1 MACKFKFPM
10 VAAEGLDNC
19 ADMAMDWLAK
29 DQALWECKG
38 GSSESDYWRNQWQ
51 LHKAMLA
58 RIEGRKGHL
67 FMPNAALT
75 GGETVPALVG
85 QGYRVNSDEWW
96 TFDTEKYDFFH
107 EQCCDCGLNHK
118 THVRLEGTK
127 IHFRHERRDRP
138 PTPDEIDNT
147 DLPNARLDR
156 QEEA

>member
-1 MACKFKFPM
+1 MTTTDSTTTPARAPGT
-10 VAAEGLDNC
+10 VP
-19 ADMAMDWLAK
+19 
-29 DQALWECKG
+29 AL
-38 GSSESDYWRNQWQ
+38 
-51 LHKAMLA
+51 
-58 RIEGRKGHL
+58 
-67 FMPNAALT
+67 
-75 GGETVPALVG
+75 VPALVG

-147 DLPNARLDR
+147 DLPNNGSTG
-156 QEEA
+156 QEPA